1 MKMVPIHP
9 SFLDY
14 LFFLT
19 FLFFV
24 AIILMNLLVGLA
36 VNDVTEIKE
45 KAEIITYKSQLDL
58 ICTTEAIL
66 LDDPYNFLS
75 QGTKCE
81 WINKIPTLECFA
93 SIRSCWN
100 KVRSCMHKLILPFIT
115 CSFTPR
121 DAARRI
127 LIFNQENDGHMNE
140 SFTIKPNERVCLG
153 YLTVSD
159 ISRNFQMFL
168 RKIKISKTIRFSY

>member
-1 MKMVPIHP
+1 MMYDFLQEFGDLMKMVPIHP

-14 LFFLT
+14 LFFLS

-24 AIILMNLLVGLA
+24 AIILMNLLIGLA
-36 VNDVTEIKE
+36 VNDVALIKE
-45 KAEIITYKSQLDL
+45 KAEIIAYKSQVDL

-81 WINKIPTLECFA
+81 WINKIPTNECWETVR
-93 SIRSCWN
+93 SCWGKIRSCLHQI
-100 KVRSCMHKLILPFIT
+100 MLPFIT
-115 CSFTPR
+115 FSLTPK

-127 LIFNQENDGHMNE
+127 LLFNVENNGIVND

-153 YLTVSD
+153 YLTVSNGKD
-159 ISRNFQMFL
+159 QLDKS
-168 RKIKISKTIRFSY
+168 

>member
-1 MKMVPIHP
+1 MKMVPVHP

-45 KAEIITYKSQLDL
+45 KAEIITYKSQVDL

-81 WINKIPTLECFA
+81 WINKIPTYECFT

-100 KVRSCMHKLILPFIT
+100 KVRSCMHRIILPFIT
-115 CSFTPR
+115 CSFTPK

-127 LIFNQENDGHMNE
+127 LIFNQNDAIQMNE

-153 YLTVSD
+153 YLTVG
-159 ISRNFQMFL
+159 ISSL
-168 RKIKISKTIRFSY
+168 D

>member
-1 MKMVPIHP
+1 MKMVPVHP

-36 VNDVTEIKE
+36 FSDVTEI
-45 KAEIITYKSQLDL
+45 
-58 ICTTEAIL
+58 
-66 LDDPYNFLS
+66 
-75 QGTKCE
+75 
-81 WINKIPTLECFA
+81 
-93 SIRSCWN
+93 
-100 KVRSCMHKLILPFIT
+100 ILPFIT
-115 CSFTPR
+115 CSFSPK

-127 LIFNQENDGHMNE
+127 LIFNQNNDAQMNE

-153 YLTVSD
+153 YLAVS
-159 ISRNFQMFL
+159 N
-168 RKIKISKTIRFSY
+168 

>member
-1 MKMVPIHP
+1 MVPVHP

-14 LFFLT
+14 LFFLS

-36 VNDVTEIKE
+36 VNDVAEIKE
-45 KAEIITYKSQLDL
+45 KAEIIAYKSQVDL

-66 LDDPYNFLS
+66 LDDPFNFLS

-81 WINKIPTLECFA
+81 WINKIPTIECFT

-100 KVRSCMHKLILPFIT
+100 KVRSCLHRIMLPFIT
-115 CSFTPR
+115 CSLTAK
-121 DAARRI
+121 DTALGI
-127 LIFNQENDGHMNE
+127 LIFNQNNDGSIQD

-153 YLTVSD
+153 YLTVSID
-159 ISRNFQMFL
+159 VFDYYTNLNYSICNL
-168 RKIKISKTIRFSY
+168 FSL

>member
-1 MKMVPIHP
+1 MKMVPVHP

-36 VNDVTEIKE
+36 VSDVTEIKE
-45 KAEIITYKSQLDL
+45 KAEIITYKSQVDL

-66 LDDPYNFLS
+66 LDDPFNFLS

-81 WINKIPTLECFA
+81 WINKIPTYECFT

-100 KVRSCMHKLILPFIT
+100 KVRSCMHRIILPFIT
-115 CSFTPR
+115 CSFSPK

-127 LIFNQENDGHMNE
+127 LIFNQNNDAQMNE
-140 SFTIKPNERVCLG
+140 SFTIKPNERVCLE
-153 YLTVSD
+153 YLAVS
-159 ISRNFQMFL
+159 N
-168 RKIKISKTIRFSY
+168 